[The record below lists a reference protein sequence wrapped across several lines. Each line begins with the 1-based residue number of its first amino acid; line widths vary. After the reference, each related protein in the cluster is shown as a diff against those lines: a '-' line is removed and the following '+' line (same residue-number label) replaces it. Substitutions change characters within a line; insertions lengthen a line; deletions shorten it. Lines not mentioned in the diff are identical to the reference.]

1 MSIGAVKAY
10 DIIVSMTN
18 GGPGGRSV
26 LPAYYIVEM
35 YMDRQNIAMGAAGS
49 TIVLLIVVVLIL
61 PATLVN
67 YLVKRRR

>member
-1 MSIGAVKAY
+1 M
-10 DIIVSMTN
+10 
-18 GGPGGRSV
+18 
-26 LPAYYIVEM
+26 LPAYYIVAM

-49 TIVLLIVVVLIL
+49 TIMLLIVVVLIL